1 MKRGCYMNKKRLL
14 TCLSFGILCTVVGIF
29 GRNANNRI
37 AMQTVS
43 SQGTLLSQ
51 KPIIVIDAGHGGM
64 DGGCVSVNDKCE
76 KDINLNILLTLRDVA
91 TVMGY
96 EPVCT
101 RETDISIHDEGI
113 EGLSNQKKSDMENRL
128 EIINKYENAI
138 AVSIHQNQ
146 FTDEKYSGAQMFYS
160 PKVIG
165 SEQLADI
172 MQKQFVAKLQP
183 DNEREIKQVGD
194 ELYLLNN
201 AECPAVMIECGFL
214 SNHDEAEKLE
224 SEEYQKQ
231 VAFTIFSGIAE
242 FEGQRTS

>member
-1 MKRGCYMNKKRLL
+1 MIKRKLL
-14 TCLSFGILCTVVGIF
+14 TAVCFGALCAVVGVC
-29 GRNANNRI
+29 GYNADNRI
-37 AMQTVS
+37 AVQTVS
-43 SQGTLLSQ
+43 SQSMITSQ
-51 KPIIVIDAGHGGM
+51 KPVIVIDAGHGGM

-76 KDINLNILLTLRDVA
+76 KDINLNILLTLRDMA

-101 RETDISIHDEGI
+101 RETDVSIHDEGI
-113 EGLSNQKKSDMENRL
+113 EGLSNQKKSDMKNRL
-128 EIINKYENAI
+128 EIINSQENAI

-160 PKVIG
+160 PNVEG

-183 DNEREIKQVGD
+183 DNKREVKRVKD

-201 AECPAVMIECGFL
+201 ANCPAIMIECGFL
-214 SNHDEAEKLE
+214 SNHEEANKLE
-224 SEEYQKQ
+224 SEEYQKRI
-231 VAFTIFSGIAE
+231 AFTIFSGINE
-242 FEGQRTS
+242 FKNQQMV